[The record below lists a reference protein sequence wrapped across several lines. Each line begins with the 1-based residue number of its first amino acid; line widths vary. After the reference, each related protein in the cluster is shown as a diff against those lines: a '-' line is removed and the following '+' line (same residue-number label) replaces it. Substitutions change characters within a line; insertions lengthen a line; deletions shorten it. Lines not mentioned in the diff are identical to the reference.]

1 MTSACTVVL
10 MTIGLRNVI
19 STHITLA
26 HLLHPSLVHLH
37 LPLLSPVLR
46 QQPKV
51 LL

>member
-10 MTIGLRNVI
+10 MTIRLRNAI
-19 STHITLA
+19 STHVALA

-37 LPLLSPVLR
+37 LPLLSPILR